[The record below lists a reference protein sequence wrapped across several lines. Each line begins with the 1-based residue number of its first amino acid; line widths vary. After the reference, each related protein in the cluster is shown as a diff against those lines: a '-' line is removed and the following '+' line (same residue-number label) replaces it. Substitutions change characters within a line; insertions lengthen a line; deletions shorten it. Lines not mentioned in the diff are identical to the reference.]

1 MDPTD
6 FDDMP
11 APERKP
17 YGFET
22 PTRLTFVPPP
32 EPEAPEYASIKLRA
46 SALAIDALIWV
57 AAVIPLGLLFG
68 GFSASNGFFRIKFT
82 GPPSLFATVLWLV
95 YMTLMESQHG
105 ETIGKRKKGI
115 RVVMEDGAAITPEAA
130 LIRNLSRF
138 VDAFPY
144 IVPYLFA
151 ILTAQKSPKVQRFGD
166 RVAETIVV
174 VAPASDESADTRV
187 PSTLPSLDP
196 DPSSG
201 SSGDGKRRFWRK

>member
-6 FDDMP
+6 FDDAP

-17 YGFET
+17 YGFEV
-22 PTRLTFVPPP
+22 PTRLTFTPPP
-32 EPEAPEYASIKLRA
+32 EPTTPEYAPIKLRA

-68 GFSASNGFFRIKFT
+68 GISSSNGFFRIRIG

-95 YMTLMESQHG
+95 YMTMWESRHG

-115 RVVMEDGAAITPEAA
+115 RVVMEDGATITPEAA

-151 ILTAQKSPKVQRFGD
+151 ILTAQKSPKLQRFGD

-174 VAPASDESADTRV
+174 LAPASSQSADAG
-187 PSTLPSLDP
+187 LPPVLPPLDP
-196 DPSSG
+196 DSSTESAG
-201 SSGDGKRRFWRK
+201 RKRRLWGK